1 MSNMASM
8 HGAKNGL
15 ACGLSAL
22 IPAIIFLLYNI
33 ESTQMEYYND
43 LEPFLSLFPVFI
55 FITCLISNTSINE
68 KKEILQC
75 SLSCAL
81 FGIVVWNFIFQMF
94 FSAHA
99 VLNDYESSFVII
111 GAGGII
117 EAQSMSYALLTA
129 ILSSF
134 IRILNLQDNEE
145 SISSQNLPPKPNWDP
160 RIENL
165 REELAAT
172 NQAVLQI
179 KKELWQRR

>member
-1 MSNMASM
+1 MASM
-8 HGAKNGL
+8 HGVKNGL

-33 ESTQMEYYND
+33 ESTQKEYYDD
-43 LEPFLSLFPVFI
+43 LEPFLSLFPAFI
-55 FITCLISNTSINE
+55 FITCLISNASINE

-81 FGIVVWNFIFQMF
+81 CGIILWNFIFQMF

-99 VLNDYESSFVII
+99 VLNDYESSFPSKII

-129 ILSSF
+129 ILSGF

-165 REELAAT
+165 RGELAAT

-179 KKELWQRR
+179 KKELWQKR